1 MRFIFNVLSFLRL
14 IRSHN
19 NDNLQKSEKLNILPN
34 KKYEVKILMSRREE
48 LYSLL
53 GDLPSRSYPI
63 KSKKVGEVTSKHY
76 ILEDLNLNFDGS
88 HSTSAYFLRPINKE
102 GPFKTVIFNHSHG
115 GNYDLG
121 KNELIEGNVYLQHPT
136 YADELT
142 KMGYAVLCFDAW
154 GFGSR
159 NDQTEGELFKE
170 ALWKGQVLWGKM
182 IYDSLRAVDYLSSR
196 PDVNKSYIGT
206 LGMSMG
212 GYMAWW
218 LAALEPRIKVCIDI
232 CSMVEFDA
240 LIESRNLEK
249 HGIYF
254 YVPSLLKYFSTSD
267 INALITPRPH
277 LSLAGNN
284 DDLTPGKGLDIV
296 DEQMK
301 KGYNKTGNLEAWK
314 MVRSEQG
321 HVETQEM
328 REEVKMFL
336 KKWL

>member
-1 MRFIFNVLSFLRL
+1 MF
-14 IRSHN
+14 
-19 NDNLQKSEKLNILPN
+19 
-34 KKYEVKILMSRREE
+34 SRRET

-53 GDLPSRSYPI
+53 GDLPSLSHAI
-63 KSKKVGEVTSKHY
+63 KSKKIGEVTSKHY
-76 ILEDLNLNFDGS
+76 ILEDLVLNFDGL
-88 HSTSAYFLRPINKE
+88 HSVSAYFLRPINKK
-102 GPFKTVIFNHSHG
+102 GPFKTIVFNHSHG
-115 GNYDLG
+115 GNYNLG
-121 KNELIEGNVYLQHPT
+121 KEELIEGNVYLQYPT

-182 IYDSLRAVDYLSSR
+182 VYDSLRAVDYLSSR
-196 PDVNKSYIGT
+196 SDVDQSHIGT

-240 LIESRNLEK
+240 LIESQNLDK

-267 INALITPRPH
+267 INALIAPRPH

-284 DDLTPGKGLDIV
+284 DDLTPKKGLDIV

-301 KGYNKTGNLEAWK
+301 LIYGGKGQKAWK
-314 MVRSEQG
+314 MVRSELG
-321 HVETQEM
+321 HVETKEM
-328 REEVKMFL
+328 REELKSFL
-336 KKWL
+336 VKWL